1 MCPRRI
7 YELNT
12 LCSRSRFVA
21 GHLHV
26 FDRLLEIALLIQD
39 DLANFFTGTGLTPS
53 RTHLLWELHRLG
65 PCTQQAL
72 ATALNVTPRNVTG
85 LVDALEAG
93 GFVDRRLHPN
103 DRRATLVT
111 LTELGSKT
119 TAEMVHGRELI
130 ASQLV
135 AGFSNDQLDQLSRD
149 LDAIAHRLHEMVNAD
164 RPSTDATA

>member
-1 MCPRRI
+1 M
-7 YELNT
+7 
-12 LCSRSRFVA
+12 A

-39 DLANFFTGTGLTPS
+39 DLANFFTGTGLTSS

-72 ATALNVTPRNVTG
+72 ASALNVTPRNVTG

-93 GFVDRRLHPN
+93 GFVERRLHPN

-119 TAEMVHGRELI
+119 TAEMVRGRELI

-135 AGFSNDQLDQLSRD
+135 AGFGEDQLDRLSRD
-149 LDAIAHRLHEMVNAD
+149 LDAIAYRLHEMVNTE

>member
-1 MCPRRI
+1 MNYIHCVVD
-7 YELNT
+7 
-12 LCSRSRFVA
+12 SSFVT

-39 DLANFFTGTGLTPS
+39 DLANYFTGTGLTPS

-72 ATALNVTPRNVTG
+72 ASALNVTPRNVTG
-85 LVDALEAG
+85 LIDGLEAG
-93 GFVDRRLHPN
+93 GFVNRRPHPN

-111 LTELGSKT
+111 LTELGRNTS
-119 TAEMVHGRELI
+119 AEMVRGRELI

-135 AGFSNDQLDQLSRD
+135 AGFGRDQLDQLSGS
-149 LDAIAHRLHEMVNAD
+149 LDAIAHRLHEMVNTA
-164 RPSTDATA
+164 RPSTDSTA

>member
-1 MCPRRI
+1 M
-7 YELNT
+7 
-12 LCSRSRFVA
+12 A

-26 FDRLLEIALLIQD
+26 FDRLLEIALLIQE
-39 DLANFFTGTGLTPS
+39 DLANFFTGTGLTSS

-72 ATALNVTPRNVTG
+72 ASALNVTPRNVTG

-93 GFVDRRLHPN
+93 GFVERRLHPN

-111 LTELGSKT
+111 LTELGSRT
-119 TAEMVHGRELI
+119 TAEMVRGRELI

-135 AGFSNDQLDQLSRD
+135 AGFGEDHLYRLSRD
-149 LDAIAHRLHEMVNAD
+149 LDALAYRLHEMVNTE

>member
-1 MCPRRI
+1 MA
-7 YELNT
+7 E
-12 LCSRSRFVA
+12 
-21 GHLHV
+21 HLHV

-111 LTELGSKT
+111 LTELGARRQLKWCA
-119 TAEMVHGRELI
+119 AE
-130 ASQLV
+130 S
-135 AGFSNDQLDQLSRD
+135 
-149 LDAIAHRLHEMVNAD
+149 
-164 RPSTDATA
+164 